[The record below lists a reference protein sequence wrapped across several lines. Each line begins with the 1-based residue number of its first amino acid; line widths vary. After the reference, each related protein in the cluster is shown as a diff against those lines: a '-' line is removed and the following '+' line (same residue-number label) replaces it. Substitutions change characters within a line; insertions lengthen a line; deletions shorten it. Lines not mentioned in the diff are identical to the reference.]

1 MPNPKIEPL
10 RNVLALDP
18 QDDVAWF
25 GLGKAYM
32 DDEDWE
38 AAATALERCITVKES
53 YSAAYYAL
61 AQCLHRLGK
70 HDRAEE
76 ICEKG
81 IMVSTRNGDAMV
93 TKNLESLK
101 QLLRRP

>member
-10 RNVLALDP
+10 KKILALDP

-32 DDEDWE
+32 EDENWE
-38 AAATALERCITVKES
+38 AAAEAHERCITVKES

-70 HDRAEE
+70 YDRAIE
-76 ICEKG
+76 ICEIG
-81 IMVSTRNGDAMV
+81 IVVSTRNGDAMV

-101 QLLRRP
+101 QLVHRP